1 LGEKGTGYF
10 FYFKKSILSTYKEGA
25 MSKQEEKV
33 CANCGYTST
42 EPFEDDICP
51 QCGQTFWKCNECG
64 YTLTAETPPEKCPS
78 CGKKCEFRNVTCYT
92 PECGGPGH
100 IDPRL

>member
-1 LGEKGTGYF
+1 M
-10 FYFKKSILSTYKEGA
+10 A
-25 MSKQEEKV
+25 KQEEKV

-42 EPFEDDICP
+42 KEFEDDICP
-51 QCGQTFWKCNECG
+51 ECGQTFWKCDECG
-64 YTLTAETPPEKCPS
+64 YTLSAEAPPEVCPG
-78 CGKKCEFRNVTCYT
+78 CNKRCEFRNVTCYT

>member
-1 LGEKGTGYF
+1 
-10 FYFKKSILSTYKEGA
+10 

-51 QCGQTFWKCNECG
+51 QCGQTLVEGMRSDLGN
-64 YTLTAETPPEKCPS
+64 YL
-78 CGKKCEFRNVTCYT
+78 R
-92 PECGGPGH
+92 
-100 IDPRL
+100 